1 MNNRSP
7 FAPQSSQPEQNNS
20 SRARVRL
27 YVFGIWSIHVVG
39 LIALLMVGCRRQEP
53 EPIPAPEDTTTFPMD
68 NTALEAPSNVDMTV
82 PTNDVPP
89 APTLDT
95 NPVPSLQPP
104 SQVMLPPQST
114 PIPPNNSVT
123 PLPPAGGT
131 QEYTIVKGDTFSGI
145 AKNFPGVTARM
156 IQDANPSVDPT
167 RLRIGQKI
175 QIPAPSVGG
184 SASPAT
190 SGFNSDST
198 AGGNLYTVKSGDT
211 LSGIAR
217 REHTSVKALRSAN
230 NLVTDRIRVG
240 QKLKIPSSSATAP
253 TDMYP
258 SAPTQP

>member
-7 FAPQSSQPEQNNS
+7 FAPQSSQPEPNNS

-68 NTALEAPSNVDMTV
+68 TTLDAPSNVDMNV
-82 PTNDVPP
+82 PTNE
-89 APTLDT
+89 AP
-95 NPVPSLQPP
+95 
-104 SQVMLPPQST
+104 MLPPPETNLPPLTPPPQVSLPPDTT
-114 PIPPNNSVT
+114 PIPPTTS
-123 PLPPAGGT
+123 LPPAAG

-167 RLRIGQKI
+167 RLKIGQKI
-175 QIPAPSVGG
+175 QIPAPSVNAPSTSTISS
-184 SASPAT
+184 SAY
-190 SGFNSDST
+190 DS
-198 AGGNLYTVKSGDT
+198 AGGNIYTVKSGDT
-211 LSGIAR
+211 LSAIAR

-230 NLVTDRIRVG
+230 NLITDRIRVG
-240 QKLKIPSSSATAP
+240 QKLKIPSSAAPAPAENYPATP
-253 TDMYP
+253 SYP
-258 SAPTQP
+258 AAPTQP